1 MPRLYT
7 DDGSLAEIGKII
19 AAASMDSSEK
29 AKFSENPSEY
39 LISAGVPR
47 EQLAGKNVVVH
58 ADDDS
63 TIHVV
68 VPSSV
73 NADLVE
79 SRDQDYLSLLG
90 SVTVRGCR

>member
-7 DDGSLAEIGKII
+7 DDGSLAEIGKVI
-19 AAASMDSSEK
+19 ANASMDASEK
-29 AKFSENPSEY
+29 SRFSENPSEY
-39 LISAGVPR
+39 LIKAGVPQ
-47 EQLAGKNVVVH
+47 EQLAGKKIVVH